1 MFPLDIKC
9 FTPTDSGERISY
21 SYTILLAIVVLL
33 TLDVK
38 CFTPT
43 DSGERISYSNTILLA
58 IVVLL
63 TVVSDT

>member
-43 DSGERISYSNTILLA
+43 DCGERISYILLA